1 MVLCM
6 GRANTLHRGV
16 REVFASK
23 RPTARQ
29 RASVR
34 QGRGLTA
41 RAPRRARPPGSASFL
56 YVGLMFCLVS
66 DDTLSAL
73 VGLERTRR

>member
-1 MVLCM
+1 MVLCV

-41 RAPRRARPPGSASFL
+41 RAPRRARPPAVARRLSCNGSYIL
-56 YVGLMFCLVS
+56 
-66 DDTLSAL
+66 LS
-73 VGLERTRR
+73 

>member
-1 MVLCM
+1 MVLCV

-34 QGRGLTA
+34 QGRGLTV
-41 RAPRRARPPGSASFL
+41 RAPRRARGRRPPAVARRFL
-56 YVGLMFCLVS
+56 
-66 DDTLSAL
+66 
-73 VGLERTRR
+73 

>member
-1 MVLCM
+1 MVLCV

-34 QGRGLTA
+34 QGRGLTV
-41 RAPRRARPPGSASFL
+41 RAPRRARPPAVARRFL
-56 YVGLMFCLVS
+56 
-66 DDTLSAL
+66 
-73 VGLERTRR
+73 